1 MTETRNVAAAGRMA
15 SGSTPIGQLQWRQR
29 ARIQGRVQSMRVQP
43 WADVATLEC
52 LVLDESGGVL
62 IVFLGRGRIS
72 GIRLGCLLEAEGM
85 VGESRGYLAILNPE
99 VELLPG

>member
-1 MTETRNVAAAGRMA
+1 MA

-29 ARIQGRVQSMRVQP
+29 ARIRGRVQSMRVKP

-62 IVFLGRGRIS
+62 VVFLGRGRIP

-99 VELLPG
+99 FELLPG